1 MSNGI
6 IQVGKWS
13 LNPTDLLDA
22 DPRGLIWIWEMP
34 RASANYVIACDP
46 SYGIP
51 QWQRELRTENDEKT
65 DNCAIEVIRCGT
77 RGSPDI
83 QVAEYA
89 APIDAEDAAAV
100 VNFLGRMYGGASEEE
115 QALAIIEVQ
124 PGPGL
129 LTQRE
134 LINRFGYNNL
144 YVWQHLDQMV
154 MKPTLSYGW
163 FSSRQSRQA
172 LWIRG
177 TRYINNHKIKLN
189 SPWLVEEMTDCV
201 LDNFLSFTARA
212 QWGAHDDRIV
222 ALLMAIWAANE
233 WSFENAPEEAAKPT
247 ITGNASWQSSDL
259 TSEEMQDEWNER
271 IAALSGDL

>member
-1 MSNGI
+1 MNI
-6 IQVGKWS
+6 TVGKYT
-13 LNPTDLLDA
+13 LGTLDLLDD
-22 DPRGLIWIWEMP
+22 DPRGSVQIWEMP
-34 RASANYVIACDP
+34 RSNANYVVACDP
-46 SYGIP
+46 SYG
-51 QWQRELRTENDEKT
+51 QAGWDRSLRTEDDEKT
-65 DNCAIEVIRCGT
+65 DNCAVEVIRCGT

-115 QALAIIEVQ
+115 QALAIVEAY

-134 LINRFGYNNL
+134 LINRFGYSNL
-144 YVWQHLDQMV
+144 FIWQQLDRMI
-154 MKPTLSYGW
+154 MKPTLQYGW
-163 FSSRQSRQA
+163 YSSRESRQA

-177 TRYINNHKIKLN
+177 TRHILKEKRIILN
-189 SPWLVEEMTDCV
+189 SPDLIEEMTDCV
-201 LDNFLSFTARA
+201 RDNFLNFTARA
-212 QWGAHDDRIV
+212 KWGSHDDRV
-222 ALLMAIWAANE
+222 LALLMAIWAGNE

-271 IAALSGDL
+271 IAALGGEL